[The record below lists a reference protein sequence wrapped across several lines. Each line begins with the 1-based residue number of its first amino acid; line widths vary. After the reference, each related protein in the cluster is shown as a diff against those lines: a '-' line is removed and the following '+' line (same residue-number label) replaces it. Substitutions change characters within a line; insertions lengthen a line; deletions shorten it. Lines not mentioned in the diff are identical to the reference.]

1 MALLA
6 ERLDYARTVARAY
19 GDAQKGPTPILT
31 DSDPGM
37 RIVMRQGA
45 STRARHLLRRVFILM
60 QRIRQG
66 ESRVLHVPDE
76 ENYTDFLTK
85 WVPAKKLRASL
96 DYVTGRRLKKPA
108 N

>member
-1 MALLA
+1 MPPALSQVPA
-6 ERLDYARTVARAY
+6 TAVA
-19 GDAQKGPTPILT
+19 P
-31 DSDPGM
+31 
-37 RIVMRQGA
+37 
-45 STRARHLLRRVFILM
+45 
-60 QRIRQG
+60 
-66 ESRVLHVPDE
+66 VLHVPDV